1 MKLAPDVRRPGSRNP
16 RGMLT
21 RQGLAQIIEDGE
33 VVADDLS
40 TLTQAVL
47 SRKQWGVFV
56 ALTFSVL
63 LLFFVSLSWSSVHIP
78 LHQIWAILLGGAVE
92 RESWRTILIDI
103 RLPRTITA
111 MLVGVGLGLSGLQMQ
126 TLFRNPL
133 ASPFTLGVSAGAG
146 LGVAVVVIVLPV
158 TFGYGTFGGGLWDNL
173 STVSGAALGAF
184 FVLALMLAIAV
195 RVRDMT
201 TVLLFGVVIGS
212 LVSAVVT
219 VLVFFAD
226 EQRTREFVEWGFGS
240 FHKVRWSEVP
250 FFFAVIGV
258 GTTMTL
264 VATKSLNVL
273 LLGENYA
280 RSMGLNIPRA
290 RLGIMTSAAIMSGAI
305 VAYAGPIGFLGIAI
319 PHLARGLLG
328 TSNHRVLV
336 PASLFIGMAI
346 ALACGLL
353 AELPGHTLFLPINA
367 ATSLFG
373 APVALWVLSR
383 ARRGEWV

>member
-16 RGMLT
+16 RGMLP

-56 ALTFSVL
+56 ALTFTVL

-184 FVLALMLAIAV
+184 FVLALMLAIAA

-219 VLVFFAD
+219 VL
-226 EQRTREFVEWGFGS
+226 
-240 FHKVRWSEVP
+240 
-250 FFFAVIGV
+250 
-258 GTTMTL
+258 
-264 VATKSLNVL
+264 
-273 LLGENYA
+273 
-280 RSMGLNIPRA
+280 
-290 RLGIMTSAAIMSGAI
+290 
-305 VAYAGPIGFLGIAI
+305 GFLCRRTA
-319 PHLARGLLG
+319 HARVCRVGFRELSQSALERGSLLFSG
-328 TSNHRVLV
+328 DRSRYDHDTRSDQVLER
-336 PASLFIGMAI
+336 F
-346 ALACGLL
+346 
-353 AELPGHTLFLPINA
+353 
-367 ATSLFG
+367 
-373 APVALWVLSR
+373 VAR
-383 ARRGEWV
+383 

>member
-1 MKLAPDVRRPGSRNP
+1 M
-16 RGMLT
+16 
-21 RQGLAQIIEDGE
+21 
-33 VVADDLS
+33 
-40 TLTQAVL
+40 
-47 SRKQWGVFV
+47 
-56 ALTFSVL
+56 
-63 LLFFVSLSWSSVHIP
+63 VSLSWSSVHIP
-78 LHQIWAILLGGAVE
+78 LNQIWAIFIGGAVE

-111 MLVGVGLGLSGLQMQ
+111 TLVGIGLGLSGLHMQ

-158 TFGYGTFGGGLWDNL
+158 TIGYGTFGGGLWDNL
-173 STVSGAALGAF
+173 GTVTGAALGAF
-184 FVLALMLAIAV
+184 FVLAMMLAVAM
-195 RVRDMT
+195 RVKDMT

-240 FHKVRWSEVP
+240 FHKVRWNEIP
-250 FFFAVIGV
+250 FFATAIGV
-258 GTTMTL
+258 GTVMTVL
-264 VATKSLNVL
+264 ASKSLNAL

-280 RSMGLNIPRA
+280 RSMGLDIPRA
-290 RLGIMTSAAIMSGAI
+290 RLLIMTGAALMSGAV

-319 PHLARGLLG
+319 PHMARGLFG
-328 TSNHRVLV
+328 TSNHHVLI
-336 PASLFIGMAI
+336 PASVFIGMAI

-353 AELPGHTLFLPINA
+353 AEMPGNTLFLPINA

-383 ARRGEWV
+383 TRRGEWV